1 MNVYGELTGELSGVG
16 TLSGTLSS
24 AETLEG
30 SLTIPAAILPP
41 SYEGDY
47 EFTPSEQTQ
56 VIDMSGQRAK
66 QNIIINP
73 IPSNY
78 GRVTWNG
85 TSLTI
90 E

>member
-1 MNVYGELTGELSGVG
+1 MIVVPMEVSVSEVLIPMDV
-16 TLSGTLSS
+16 
-24 AETLEG
+24 AETEVSVDVG
-30 SLTIPAAILPP
+30 VDYSVIMATP
-41 SYEGDY
+41 YEGEY